1 MKQYN
6 FYLIIFA
13 LFFNSCGSDQIISSE
28 EGEWCWL
35 PNTETSHRII
45 QVHFENEPWEK
56 LDIFVIE
63 HLLESSFLIHE
74 TATNDDESS
83 SPNNFTTHNFQL
95 ASLPFADSF
104 HGDLTAYYD
113 TNN

>member
-6 FYLIIFA
+6 FYLIVFA

-28 EGEWCWL
+28 EGDWRCL
-35 PNTETSHRII
+35 LNTETSHSII

-63 HLLESSFLIHE
+63 HLVESSFLIHE

-95 ASLPFADSF
+95 VSLPFADSF

>member
-35 PNTETSHRII
+35 PNTETSNRII

-74 TATNDDESS
+74 TATNDEESS

-95 ASLPFADSF
+95 ASLPFADSSC
-104 HGDLTAYYD
+104 GDLTAYYD